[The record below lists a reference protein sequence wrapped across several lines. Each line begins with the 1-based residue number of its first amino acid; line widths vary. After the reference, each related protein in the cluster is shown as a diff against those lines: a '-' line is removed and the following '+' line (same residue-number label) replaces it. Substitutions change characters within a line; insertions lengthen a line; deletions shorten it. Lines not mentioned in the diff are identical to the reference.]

1 VTGTSAQGGARE
13 AGPFWI
19 DDEYDRATA
28 SDGRSRYGTHLGSAA
43 FEPWTDHDRHVELA
57 VFAWDRATD
66 PMMAPGYVR
75 WDPTIKLA
83 RLERS
88 RWGGE
93 LLAIVDLVM
102 PQPPALRHLRAG
114 DERGHWRDWPT
125 APAFSGEDVWYEP
138 GGDEVA
144 RSPFLLCSAR
154 LRFAVPSAGLPR
166 PRPDVAAERW

>member
-1 VTGTSAQGGARE
+1 VGPCDGPDDGARL
-13 AGPFWI
+13 
-19 DDEYDRATA
+19 R
-28 SDGRSRYGTHLGSAA
+28 
-43 FEPWTDHDRHVELA
+43 
-57 VFAWDRATD
+57 
-66 PMMAPGYVR
+66 R

-154 LRFAVPSAGLPR
+154 LRFAVPSAGLLR